1 MPDGRQLY
9 ELTITE
15 LQHELNDL
23 ERNGGVV

>member
-15 LQHELNDL
+15 LQQELNDL
-23 ERNGGVV
+23 ERHGGTV

>member
-15 LQHELNDL
+15 LQQELKDL
-23 ERNGGVV
+23 ERHGGVG